1 MNDEQ
6 RHPRPFRAQP
16 FGAGPFFRHAV
27 LQLAY
32 VAVLRPARCA
42 LRRSKMAAAA
52 ATG

>member
-6 RHPRPFRAQP
+6 RRPGPFRAQP
-16 FGAGPFFRHAV
+16 FGAGPFFRHAS

-32 VAVLRPARCA
+32 VAVLRFARCA
-42 LRRSKMAAAA
+42 LRGTKMAAAA

>member
-6 RHPRPFRAQP
+6 RRPRPFRAQP